1 MFRRLA
7 LPLAAATCLL
17 PLSARAQ
24 DWALNGM
31 DPVAYR
37 AKGEAVPGQ
46 GNIVTLWHGMAWHF
60 SSEENRAS
68 FEADPRAYA
77 PALDGNCAVAMSEG
91 RAEPGDPRFF
101 VIIEHRT
108 YLTGSAA
115 ARERLRRDPKQILRA
130 AKATYESESR

>member
-7 LPLAAATCLL
+7 YSFAAASCLS
-17 PLSARAQ
+17 PLTAAAQ
-24 DWALNGM
+24 DWALDGM

-46 GNIVTLWHGMAWHF
+46 GNIVTHWHGMAWHF

-77 PALDGNCAVAMSEG
+77 PALDGNCVVALAEG
-91 RAEPGDPRFF
+91 RAERGDPRFF
-101 VIIEHRT
+101 VIIGQRT
-108 YLTGSAA
+108 YLTRSAA
-115 ARERLRRDPKQILRA
+115 ARERLRRDPKQYLGA
-130 AKATYESESR
+130 AQAAYDAEMR

>member
-1 MFRRLA
+1 MIRRRRFA
-7 LPLAAATCLL
+7 IPLAAASCLL
-17 PLSARAQ
+17 PVTASAQ

-77 PALDGNCAVAMSEG
+77 PALDGNCVIAMAEG
-91 RAEPGDPRFF
+91 RAEPGIR
-101 VIIEHRT
+101 VSSSSSN
-108 YLTGSAA
+108 SA
-115 ARERLRRDPKQILRA
+115 PI
-130 AKATYESESR
+130 